1 MTRIDAVLYSY
12 KNKNLKLVVD
22 SLLGNTK
29 SDIYVKV
36 FDQNPIDRTAMFQDP
51 RVDYTHIVWDKIYS
65 PSEKKGDAIDKSNA
79 DYILELSDDCLLS
92 DGWDT
97 IAIDIVQSKNC
108 VVSGNSFRKLFR
120 DGPFFFST
128 VETESET
135 SKLVNY
141 INKDFIFTK
150 NKIWKSVQYPYFLKY
165 HGEAEMLSLN
175 FFKAGYD
182 IYSAPAQAYTN
193 LGLKTIDRLYVP
205 YSKDHNYNIFVDRI
219 SSPFAEQGSRTP
231 RTNED
236 FFDFHGIEDFK
247 IKKLPYPTNDVEY
260 DQYGL
265 RFQDVDARKFISKT
279 KSIY

>member
-12 KNKNLKLVVD
+12 KNKNLKLVVE
-22 SLLGNTK
+22 SLLNNTK
-29 SDIYVKV
+29 NDIHVKV
-36 FDQNPIDRTAMFQDP
+36 FDQNTIDRTSMFQDP
-51 RVDYTHIVWDKIYS
+51 RLDYTHIMWDKIYS
-65 PSEKKGDAIDKSNA
+65 PSERKGDAIDKSDA

-97 IAIDIVQSKNC
+97 VVIDIVQSRGC
-108 VVSGNSFRKLFR
+108 VVSGNSFKKLFR

-128 VETESET
+128 TESESKT

-141 INKDFIFTK
+141 IDKDFIFTK
-150 NKIWKSVQYPYFLKY
+150 NKIWKSIQYPYFLKY

-182 IYSAPAQAYTN
+182 IYSAPERIYTN
-193 LGLKTIDRLYVP
+193 LGLKTLDRLYVP

-219 SSPFAEQGSRTP
+219 SGPSSEQESHTKRTS
-231 RTNED
+231 ED
-236 FFDFHGIEDFK
+236 FFSFHGIEDFR
-247 IKKLPYPTNDVEY
+247 IKKLPYPTNDVLY

-265 RFQDVDARKFISKT
+265 NFQDMDARKFISRT